1 MGMISLLLLLI
12 ISFLKSSAFPLQI
25 ISTIQK
31 CLYKRLREAHAS
43 VSLCAITGYFC
54 FFLILRNC
62 VPLYAKICTIK
73 LVICMQPPCQYVSY
87 ISCSLVIFLQICSC
101 VQFIPWRP
109 WTGSGLS
116 FAFFMFCLL
125 LFFLLFFQTCRR
137 IAHLYIKK

>member
-43 VSLCAITGYFC
+43 VSLCAITGCFC

-62 VPLYAKICTIK
+62 VPLYAKK
-73 LVICMQPPCQYVSY
+73 LYN
-87 ISCSLVIFLQICSC
+87 
-101 VQFIPWRP
+101 
-109 WTGSGLS
+109 
-116 FAFFMFCLL
+116 
-125 LFFLLFFQTCRR
+125 QTC
-137 IAHLYIKK
+137 HLHAACLPVCQLHQLFLSDLSTDLQLRTIHSLETLDRFGPIICLFHVLLITLLPPFFSNVQENCTSVY